1 MQYRTRNG
9 RSPQGLQRVYFTGHP
24 EKLEYWREQII
35 PQILERQNC
44 AVFYESDPEHP
55 EDAENFETDLS
66 RMQLIVMPVTSRLRR
81 MKRRARQRYCTQLRQ
96 MLLMTNGHR
105 IFPR

>member
-1 MQYRTRNG
+1 MQYRTRND

-44 AVFYESDPEHP
+44 AVFYES
-55 EDAENFETDLS
+55 
-66 RMQLIVMPVTSRLRR
+66 
-81 MKRRARQRYCTQLRQ
+81 KRRL
-96 MLLMTNGHR
+96 
-105 IFPR
+105 